1 MTRMREQ
8 IGQIVGARVVSLE
21 HVEGRGYTHAGRH
34 RAFLDDGRTV
44 FVKSAVDELSAGWL
58 RAEIAVYE
66 SVHGSFLVKALGHAE
81 HEGLPL
87 LVLEDLGE
95 AHWPPPWRKGDVD
108 AVKEALAEIAATT
121 PPAGLERVPRE
132 EIAFEWREVE
142 RDPEPFLALGL
153 CSRAWL
159 DANLTGLRDAALRAP
174 FEGGALMHLDVRS
187 DNIALRDD
195 RAVLVDWNWACVG
208 NALLDVVAWAPSLH
222 VEGGPPP
229 EEVVEGEGVSEFA
242 AALAGFFAARAGL
255 PPPPT
260 APRVRTVQRE
270 QLSVALPWAA
280 RALGLPEPG

>member
-1 MTRMREQ
+1 VRAEIQ
-8 IGQIVGARVVSLE
+8 QIVGARVVSLE

-58 RAEIAVYE
+58 RTEISVYE
-66 SVHGSFLVKALGHAE
+66 SLHGSFLAETRGHAE

-95 AHWPPPWRKGDVD
+95 AHWPPPWRDGDVE
-108 AVKEALAEIAATT
+108 AVKDALAEIAAT
-121 PPAGLERVPRE
+121 PPPTGLERVRRE

-159 DANLTGLRDAALRAP
+159 DANLPRLQDAAARAP
-174 FEGGALMHLDVRS
+174 FEGGELLHLDVRS
-187 DNIALRDD
+187 DNIALRDS

-222 VEGGPPP
+222 VEGGPAP
-229 EEVVEGEGVSEFA
+229 EDVVEGEGVPEFA
-242 AALAGFFAARAGL
+242 AALAGFFASRAGL

>member
-1 MTRMREQ
+1 MHEQ
-8 IGQIVGARVVSLE
+8 IEQIVGARVVSLE
-21 HVEGRGYTHAGRH
+21 YVEGRGYTHAGRH

-58 RAEIAVYE
+58 RVETDVYR
-66 SVHGSFLVKALGHAE
+66 SVHASFLPDVHGYAE
-81 HEGLPL
+81 HDGLPL

-95 AHWPPPWRKGDVD
+95 AHWPPPWREGDVE

-121 PPAGLERVPRE
+121 PTGGLERVPRDTV
-132 EIAFEWREVE
+132 AFEWRVVE
-142 RDPEPFLALGL
+142 HDPRPFLALDL
-153 CSRAWL
+153 CSSAWL
-159 DANLTGLRDAALRAP
+159 DANLAPLCDASERAP
-174 FEGGALMHLDVRS
+174 FEGSALLHLDVRS
-187 DNIALRDD
+187 DNIALRDG
-195 RAVLVDWNWACVG
+195 RAVLVDWNWACAG

-222 VEGGPPP
+222 VEGGPAP
-229 EEVVEGEGVSEFA
+229 EEVVDGEGVPEFA

>member
-1 MTRMREQ
+1 MHEE
-8 IGQIVGARVVSLE
+8 IAQIVGARVVSLE

-58 RAEIAVYE
+58 RIEIAVYE
-66 SVHGSFLVKALGHAE
+66 SVRGSFLAEVHGHAE
-81 HEGLPL
+81 HDGLPL

-95 AHWPPPWRKGDVD
+95 AHWPPPWRDGDVE
-108 AVKEALAEIAATT
+108 AVKDALVEIAATT
-121 PPAGLERVPRE
+121 PPPGLVRVPRE
-132 EIAFEWREVE
+132 TLAFEWREVE

-159 DANLTGLRDAALRAP
+159 DVHLPALREAAESAP
-174 FEGGALMHLDVRS
+174 FEGGDLLHLDVRS
-187 DNIALRDD
+187 DNIALRNG
-195 RAVLVDWNWACVG
+195 RAVLVDWNWACAG
-208 NALLDVVAWAPSLH
+208 NGLLDVVAWAPSLH

-229 EEVVEGEGVSEFA
+229 EEVVDGEGVPEFA

-260 APRVRTVQRE
+260 APRVRAGQRK

-280 RALGLPEPG
+280 RALGLAEPG

>member
-1 MTRMREQ
+1 MHEE
-8 IGQIVGARVVSLE
+8 IAQIVGARVVSLE

-44 FVKSAVDELSAGWL
+44 FVKSAVDELSARWL
-58 RAEIAVYE
+58 RIEIAVYE
-66 SVHGSFLVKALGHAE
+66 SVRGSFLAEVHGHAE
-81 HEGLPL
+81 HDGLPL

-95 AHWPPPWRKGDVD
+95 AHWPPPWRDGDVE
-108 AVKEALAEIAATT
+108 AVKDALVEIAATT
-121 PPAGLERVPRE
+121 PPPGLVRVPRE
-132 EIAFEWREVE
+132 TLAFEWREVE

-159 DANLTGLRDAALRAP
+159 DAHLPALREAAESAP
-174 FEGGALMHLDVRS
+174 FEGGDLLHLDVRS
-187 DNIALRDD
+187 DNIALRNG
-195 RAVLVDWNWACVG
+195 RAVLVDWNWACAG

-229 EEVVEGEGVSEFA
+229 EEVVDGEGVPEFA

-260 APRVRTVQRE
+260 APRVRAGQRK

-280 RALGLPEPG
+280 RALGLAEPG

>member
-1 MTRMREQ
+1 MHEE
-8 IGQIVGARVVSLE
+8 IAQIVGARVVSLE

-44 FVKSAVDELSAGWL
+44 FVKSAVDELSARWL
-58 RAEIAVYE
+58 RIEIAVYE
-66 SVHGSFLVKALGHAE
+66 SVRGSFLAEVHGHAE
-81 HEGLPL
+81 HDGLPL

-95 AHWPPPWRKGDVD
+95 AHWPPPWRDGDVE
-108 AVKEALAEIAATT
+108 AVKDALVEIAATT
-121 PPAGLERVPRE
+121 PPPGLVRVPRE
-132 EIAFEWREVE
+132 TLAFEWREVE

-159 DANLTGLRDAALRAP
+159 DAHLPALREAPESAP
-174 FEGGALMHLDVRS
+174 FEGGDLLHLDVRS
-187 DNIALRDD
+187 DNIALRNG
-195 RAVLVDWNWACVG
+195 RAVLVDWNWACAG

-229 EEVVEGEGVSEFA
+229 EEVVDGEGVPEFA

-260 APRVRTVQRE
+260 APRVRAGQRK

-280 RALGLPEPG
+280 RALGLAEPG

>member
-1 MTRMREQ
+1 VHAEIQ
-8 IGQIVGARVVSLE
+8 QIVGARVVSLE

-66 SVHGSFLVKALGHAE
+66 SVRGSFLAQVHGSAE
-81 HEGLPL
+81 RDGLPL

-95 AHWPPPWRKGDVD
+95 AHWPPPWRVGDVE
-108 AVKEALAEIAATT
+108 AVKDALAEIAATT

-132 EIAFEWREVE
+132 TLAFEWREVE

-159 DANLTGLRDAALRAP
+159 DANLAHLCEAAERAP
-174 FEGGALMHLDVRS
+174 FDGSDLLHLDVRS
-187 DNIALRDD
+187 DNIALRDG
-195 RAVLVDWNWACVG
+195 RAVLVDWNWACAG
-208 NALLDVVAWAPSLH
+208 NALLDVVGWAPSLH
-222 VEGGPPP
+222 VEGGPAP
-229 EEVVEGEGVSEFA
+229 EEVVEGEGVPELA

-255 PPPPT
+255 PPPST
-260 APRVRTVQRE
+260 APRVRAVQRE
-270 QLSVALPWAA
+270 QVSVALPWAA
-280 RALGLPEPG
+280 RALGLPGPDGT